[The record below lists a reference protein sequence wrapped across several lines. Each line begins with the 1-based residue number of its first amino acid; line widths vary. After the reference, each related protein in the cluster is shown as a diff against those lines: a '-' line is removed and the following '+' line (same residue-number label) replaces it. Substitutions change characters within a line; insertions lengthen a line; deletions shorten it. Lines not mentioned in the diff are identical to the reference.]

1 MTVDLF
7 KLKVMIKDRGFL
19 TRLKRL
25 IDRGWKSLKRKRKKD
40 GGKRGGDRKDRFRS
54 GRGCMPGVNLD
65 RRKSLISK
73 YPRKNG
79 CRLRANNR

>member
-1 MTVDLF
+1 MEKF
-7 KLKVMIKDRGFL
+7 E
-19 TRLKRL
+19 
-25 IDRGWKSLKRKRKKD
+25 KD
-40 GGKRGGDRKDRFRS
+40 GRRKGIERRDREDRFRS
-54 GRGCMPGVNLD
+54 GRGYMPRVNLD

>member
-1 MTVDLF
+1 MEKF
-7 KLKVMIKDRGFL
+7 EKGGRRKGKERRDRE
-19 TRLKRL
+19 
-25 IDRGWKSLKRKRKKD
+25 
-40 GGKRGGDRKDRFRS
+40 DRFRS
-54 GRGCMPGVNLD
+54 GRGCMPHVNLD